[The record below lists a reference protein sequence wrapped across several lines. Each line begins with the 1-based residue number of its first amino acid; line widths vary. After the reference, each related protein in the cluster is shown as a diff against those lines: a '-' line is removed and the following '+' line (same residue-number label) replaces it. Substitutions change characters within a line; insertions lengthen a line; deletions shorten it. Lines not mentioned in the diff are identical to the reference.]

1 MAKDII
7 EKLLSLLSLYGNQY
21 LNCRIELA
29 NGDVVDIS
37 KERGLVFYG
46 TLQKHFKHGY
56 AYDFKVINTEPEEI
70 LAKILKKVKRAI
82 IADIKAF

>member
-1 MAKDII
+1 MAKNIV

-21 LNCRIELA
+21 LNYRIEIA

-46 TLQKHFKHGY
+46 TLQKHFKDGY
-56 AYDFKVINTEPEEI
+56 AYDFKVVNSEPEET
-70 LAKILKKVKRAI
+70 LMKILQKVKRAI
-82 IADIKAF
+82 IADIRAF